1 MRKPA
6 KIARIFRF
14 LVILLAALCWHALRS
29 ISGCIIAYIDYPWFL
44 VQTLLER
51 YEAVLWHT
59 PGIGT
64 QSVPIRYFLPA
75 GTREKCTKR
84 ANSWS
89 TYSMLIFGS
98 HQSLVGFWSV
108 VWEGF

>member
-1 MRKPA
+1 MSAVLILRLFNTLSYYKRKPA

-51 YEAVLWHT
+51 YKAVL
-59 PGIGT
+59 
-64 QSVPIRYFLPA
+64 
-75 GTREKCTKR
+75 
-84 ANSWS
+84 
-89 TYSMLIFGS
+89 
-98 HQSLVGFWSV
+98 
-108 VWEGF
+108 